1 MAPFIVIFSIS
12 ELKAITSSEN
22 IALAKES
29 PVKLRKLAREFADH
43 TIAKVNLILIAL
55 CFYLEYNRICIF

>member
-1 MAPFIVIFSIS
+1 MAIFSIS

-29 PVKLRKLAREFADH
+29 PIKLRKLAREFADH
-43 TIAKVNLILIAL
+43 TIAKVHFNVNISLFLL
-55 CFYLEYNRICIF
+55 RV

>member
-1 MAPFIVIFSIS
+1 MAIFSIS

-29 PVKLRKLAREFADH
+29 PLKLRKLAREFADH
-43 TIAKVNLILIAL
+43 TIAKVHFNINSFLFLVRVLHVLRYISQ
-55 CFYLEYNRICIF
+55 